1 MRYIEI
7 YEAVSSRIFHYTRVH
22 IALKILT
29 SGEFELA
36 STVGDDAESHY
47 APKGYPYFLSTTRTR
62 FGGYHTGVSGDAVLF
77 ELDGD
82 YYNKRYPGGPVDY
95 YKRRSPD
102 DLHGRVSEAEDRIF
116 SKDNTI
122 PAAIVSMDVWVD
134 AKEKIFP
141 EIKARARKLLLM
153 GKTQGIPTRFFTDDK
168 AWRQGND
175 RLQGDV
181 SILVGQ
187 ERTGITYPVKRKDR
201 SLLPWIEL
209 IKAKDQSQL
218 SPEADKIRYN
228 VAYRDPS
235 LNAEILS
242 VDMSNSRK
250 PNSQDRGDVVKII
263 NYMQANRMNTVV
275 DLVNNLRAK
284 WSLKQ

>member
-1 MRYIEI
+1 
-7 YEAVSSRIFHYTRVH
+7 
-22 IALKILT
+22 
-29 SGEFELA
+29 
-36 STVGDDAESHY
+36 
-47 APKGYPYFLSTTRTR
+47 
-62 FGGYHTGVSGDAVLF
+62 
-77 ELDGD
+77 
-82 YYNKRYPGGPVDY
+82 
-95 YKRRSPD
+95 
-102 DLHGRVSEAEDRIF
+102 
-116 SKDNTI
+116 
-122 PAAIVSMDVWVD
+122 MDVWVD

-187 ERTGITYPVKRKDR
+187 ERTGITYPVKREDR

-209 IKAKDQSQL
+209 IKAKNQSQL
-218 SPEADKIRYN
+218 SPEADKLRYN

-275 DLVNNLRAK
+275 DLVNK
-284 WSLKQ
+284 LKA